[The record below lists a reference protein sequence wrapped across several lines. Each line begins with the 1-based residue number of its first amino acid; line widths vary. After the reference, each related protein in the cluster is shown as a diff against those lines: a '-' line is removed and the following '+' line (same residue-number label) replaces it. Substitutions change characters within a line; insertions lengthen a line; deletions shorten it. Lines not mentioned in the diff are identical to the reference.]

1 MMNKL
6 DNHQDQIESLFKVYY
21 DTLDEMRN
29 MYLSQEYQLRGQMDR
44 YEGTIQSLMSDISK
58 YNFIELYHEE
68 NYIKEQVKSITND
81 LKEFNIYMP
90 KYQLKIQDIQN
101 AVSQIKT
108 DIKDRLQSYFQETY
122 HNFSLQNYEYVLK
135 THQNEKIARVYK
147 QLGPFDYY
155 QDGTK
160 NEIEVDNANE

>member
-1 MMNKL
+1 
-6 DNHQDQIESLFKVYY
+6 
-21 DTLDEMRN
+21 MRN

-44 YEGTIQSLMSDISK
+44 YEGTIQSLMSDISR

-108 DIKDRLQSYFQETY
+108 DIKDRLQSYF
-122 HNFSLQNYEYVLK
+122 
-135 THQNEKIARVYK
+135 
-147 QLGPFDYY
+147 
-155 QDGTK
+155 
-160 NEIEVDNANE
+160 